1 MSGTTKLREV
11 AQHHHD
17 EAARRRKVAHGYFVQ
32 AQKGEDAGERRAAKV
47 WQAMAE
53 AEQAVAARQ
62 QEEGDRLTTMADVY
76 DELPEPPDW
85 K

>member
-1 MSGTTKLREV
+1 MSGTGKLREV
-11 AQHHHD
+11 AEHHHD
-17 EAARRRKVAHGYFVQ
+17 EAARRRKLARGYFVQ
-32 AQKGEDAGERRAAKV
+32 AQKAEDAGELRAAKV

-53 AEQAVAARQ
+53 AEQAIAARQ

-76 DELPEPPDW
+76 DELPEPPDR